1 MFLTISKLNLNYIE
15 MSILEDY
22 VDFKQAKLLKE
33 NGFPQEF
40 INGYKVFC
48 TVGEFKGKIVS
59 YNDCAPEIDKKYIA
73 SPSLYVAQKWLRNTR
88 NIHLVI
94 HKDRIDEW
102 SVYGHEIAPIE
113 FTVFPLLTGFDSYEE
128 ALSTGI
134 TKALESLK
142 L

>member
-1 MFLTISKLNLNYIE
+1 MNLID
-15 MSILEDY
+15 DY
-22 VDFKQAKLLKE
+22 VSLEQAKLLKE

-40 INGYKVFC
+40 TNGCKVFC

-59 YNDCAPEIDKKYIA
+59 YNDCASERDKKSIA
-73 SPSLYVAQKWLRNTR
+73 APSLYVVQKWLRNEH

-102 SVYGHEIAPIE
+102 SVYGHEISPIE
-113 FTVFPLLTGFDSYEE
+113 FTVFSLLIGFDSYEE
-128 ALSTGI
+128 ALSAGI

>member
-1 MFLTISKLNLNYIE
+1 MNLND
-15 MSILEDY
+15 DY
-22 VDFKQAKLLKE
+22 VSLEQAKLLKE

-40 INGYKVFC
+40 TNGCKVFC

-59 YNDCAPEIDKKYIA
+59 YNDCASERDKKSIA
-73 SPSLYVAQKWLRNTR
+73 APSLYVVQKWLRNEH

-102 SVYGHEIAPIE
+102 SVYGHEISPIE
-113 FTVFPLLTGFDSYEE
+113 FTVFSLLTGFDFYEE
-128 ALSTGI
+128 ALSAGI

>member
-1 MFLTISKLNLNYIE
+1 MNLID
-15 MSILEDY
+15 DY
-22 VDFKQAKLLKE
+22 VSLEQAKLLKE

-40 INGYKVFC
+40 TNGCKVFC

-59 YNDCAPEIDKKYIA
+59 YNDCATERDKKSIA
-73 SPSLYVAQKWLRNTR
+73 APSLYVVQKWLRNEH

-102 SVYGHEIAPIE
+102 SIYGHEIAPIE
-113 FTVFPLLTGFDSYEE
+113 FTVFPLHTGFSSYEE
-128 ALSTGI
+128 ALSAGI

>member
-1 MFLTISKLNLNYIE
+1 MDLND
-15 MSILEDY
+15 DY
-22 VDFKQAKLLKE
+22 VSLEQAKLLKE

-40 INGYKVFC
+40 TNGCKVFC

-59 YNDCAPEIDKKYIA
+59 YNDCAPERDKKSIA
-73 SPSLYVAQKWLRNTR
+73 APSLYVVQKWLRNEH

-102 SVYGHEIAPIE
+102 SVYGHEISPIE

-128 ALSTGI
+128 ALSAGI

>member
-1 MFLTISKLNLNYIE
+1 MNLID
-15 MSILEDY
+15 DY
-22 VDFKQAKLLKE
+22 VSLEQAKLLKE

-40 INGYKVFC
+40 TNGCKVFC

-59 YNDCAPEIDKKYIA
+59 YNDCASERDKKSIA
-73 SPSLYVAQKWLRNTR
+73 APSLYVVQKWLRNEH

-102 SVYGHEIAPIE
+102 SVYGHEISPIE
-113 FTVFPLLTGFDSYEE
+113 FTVFSFLTGFDSYEE
-128 ALSTGI
+128 ALSAGI

>member
-1 MFLTISKLNLNYIE
+1 MNLID
-15 MSILEDY
+15 DY
-22 VDFKQAKLLKE
+22 VSLEQAKLLKE
-33 NGFPQEF
+33 KGFPQEF
-40 INGYKVFC
+40 TNGCKVFC

-59 YNDCAPEIDKKYIA
+59 YNDCAPERDKNSIA
-73 SPSLYVAQKWLRNTR
+73 APSLYAVQKWLRNTH

-113 FTVFPLLTGFDSYEE
+113 FTVFPLHTGFDSYEE
-128 ALSTGI
+128 ALSAGI
-134 TKALESLK
+134 TKALESLR

>member
-1 MFLTISKLNLNYIE
+1 MNLID
-15 MSILEDY
+15 DY
-22 VDFKQAKLLKE
+22 VSLEQAKLLTE

-40 INGYKVFC
+40 TNGCKVFC

-59 YNDCAPEIDKKYIA
+59 YNDCASERDKKSIA
-73 SPSLYVAQKWLRNTR
+73 APSLYVVQKWLRNEH

-102 SVYGHEIAPIE
+102 SAYGHEISPIE
-113 FTVFPLLTGFDSYEE
+113 FTVFSLLTGFDSYEE
-128 ALSTGI
+128 ALSAGI

>member
-1 MFLTISKLNLNYIE
+1 MLNKLSFLKKK
-15 MSILEDY
+15 
-22 VDFKQAKLLKE
+22 DFHKNSLQHLL
-33 NGFPQEF
+33 
-40 INGYKVFC
+40 YAL
-48 TVGEFKGKIVS
+48 FK
-59 YNDCAPEIDKKYIA
+59 
-73 SPSLYVAQKWLRNTR
+73 KWLRNAH

-113 FTVFPLLTGFDSYEE
+113 FTVFSLLTGFDSYEE
-128 ALSTGI
+128 ALSAGI

>member
-1 MFLTISKLNLNYIE
+1 MNLID
-15 MSILEDY
+15 DY
-22 VDFKQAKLLKE
+22 VSLEQAKLLKE

-40 INGYKVFC
+40 TDGCKVFC
-48 TVGEFKGKIVS
+48 TVGELKGKIVN
-59 YNDCAPEIDKKYIA
+59 YNECSKEKDKKFIVA
-73 SPSLYVAQKWLRNTR
+73 PSLYIVQKWLRNEH

-94 HKDRIDEW
+94 HKDRIYEW

-113 FTVFPLLTGFDSYEE
+113 FTVFALLTEFDSYEE
-128 ALSTGI
+128 ALSAGI

>member
-1 MFLTISKLNLNYIE
+1 MNLID
-15 MSILEDY
+15 DY
-22 VDFKQAKLLKE
+22 VSLEQAKLLKE

-40 INGYKVFC
+40 TNGCKVFC

-59 YNDCAPEIDKKYIA
+59 YNDCAPERDKKSIA
-73 SPSLYVAQKWLRNTR
+73 APSLYIAQKWLRNKH

-102 SVYGHEIAPIE
+102 SVYGHEISPIE
-113 FTVFPLLTGFDSYEE
+113 FTVFPLFTGFYSYEE
-128 ALSTGI
+128 ALSAGI

>member
-1 MFLTISKLNLNYIE
+1 MNLID
-15 MSILEDY
+15 DY
-22 VDFKQAKLLKE
+22 VSLEQAKLLKE

-40 INGYKVFC
+40 TNGYKVFC
-48 TVGEFKGKIVS
+48 TVGKFKGKIVS
-59 YNDCAPEIDKKYIA
+59 YNDCAPERDKKSIA
-73 SPSLYVAQKWLRNTR
+73 APSLYIAQKWLRNMH

-128 ALSTGI
+128 ALSAGI
-134 TKALESLK
+134 TKALESLN

>member
-1 MFLTISKLNLNYIE
+1 MND
-15 MSILEDY
+15 DY
-22 VDFKQAKLLKE
+22 VTFKQAKLLKE

-40 INGYKVFC
+40 TNGCKVFC

-59 YNDCAPEIDKKYIA
+59 YNDYAPERDKKSIA
-73 SPSLYVAQKWLRNTR
+73 APSLYAVQKWLRNAH

-113 FTVFPLLTGFDSYEE
+113 FTVFSLLTGFYSYEE
-128 ALSTGI
+128 ALGAGI

>member
-1 MFLTISKLNLNYIE
+1 MNLID
-15 MSILEDY
+15 DY
-22 VDFKQAKLLKE
+22 VSLEQAKLLKE

-40 INGYKVFC
+40 TNGCKVFC

-59 YNDCAPEIDKKYIA
+59 YNDCASERDKKSIA
-73 SPSLYVAQKWLRNTR
+73 APSLYVVQKWLRNEH

-102 SVYGHEIAPIE
+102 SVYGHEISPIE
-113 FTVFPLLTGFDSYEE
+113 LTVFSLLTGFDSYEE
-128 ALSTGI
+128 ALSAGI

>member
-1 MFLTISKLNLNYIE
+1 MNLID
-15 MSILEDY
+15 DY
-22 VDFKQAKLLKE
+22 VSLEQAKLLKE

-40 INGYKVFC
+40 TNGCKVFC

-59 YNDCAPEIDKKYIA
+59 YNDCAPERDKKSIA
-73 SPSLYVAQKWLRNTR
+73 APSLYIAHKWLRNKH

-102 SVYGHEIAPIE
+102 SVYGHEISPIE
-113 FTVFPLLTGFDSYEE
+113 FTVFPLFTGFYSYEE
-128 ALSTGI
+128 ALSAGI